1 MKSVRISKD
10 MLEWT
15 INRAI
20 VNKSTLKIVKK
31 HDITQLY
38 FSDSDISYKYE
49 PEIKKTVFKNNKH
62 KNLALLFFA
71 QISKIVN
78 NYIISHN
85 LEIEL
90 IKEIQS
96 TKVMQLN
103 RSLFDNIEDNE
114 IFYSIDINNAWF
126 QSAYKLGVISEK
138 MYNTY
143 KGLPEFKALRQIS
156 FGLTTSETE
165 VTYINPCI
173 QKLVIRENKNL
184 QKALFKNIK
193 VNVYNTITECR
204 NELLSIGTDCL
215 SYAVDSITFTSKGYD
230 LVYNYLNSNNWDFKV
245 IICTKINSNSYLF
258 GSELRKIK

>member
-1 MKSVRISKD
+1 MKSVKISKD

-20 VNKSTLKIVKK
+20 VNKATLKIVKK
-31 HDITQLY
+31 HDITQLF
-38 FSDSDISYKYE
+38 FSDSINSYRYE
-49 PEIKKTVFKNNKH
+49 PEVKKTLFKNNKH
-62 KNLALLFFA
+62 KKLALLFFA

-78 NYIISHN
+78 NYIINHN

-103 RSLFDNIEDNE
+103 RALFNDMQDGD

-126 QSAYKLGVISEK
+126 QSAFKLGIINEK
-138 MYNTY
+138 MYHIY
-143 KGLPEFKALRQIS
+143 KDLPEFKALRQIA

-165 VTYINPCI
+165 VTYIKPYME
-173 QKLVIRENKNL
+173 KLVIRENKNL
-184 QKALFKNIK
+184 QKALFENIK

-204 NELLSIGTDCL
+204 NELLSIGADCL
-215 SYAVDSITFTSKGYD
+215 FYAVDNISFTSKGYD
-230 LVYNYLNSNNWDFKV
+230 LVYSYLKSNNWDFK
-245 IICTKINSNSYLF
+245 IIVCTKINSNSYLF
-258 GSELRKIK
+258 GSNLRKIK